1 LVALAPKARKW
12 AAKVL
17 AFRMHEDMV
26 LKNFKLCYCDD
37 GNDNSRQL
45 TT

>member
-26 LKNFKLCYCDD
+26 LKKL
-37 GNDNSRQL
+37 
-45 TT
+45 